1 MSAQKIFLCTVA
13 LALSVGS
20 ARATLIDSFSDG
32 SQSLFV
38 SSDQTNDSSNV
49 GPGTSNV
56 IGGYRDVS
64 LQWLSGDLDFAN
76 VLTSAGKFS
85 FTQGTSEAK
94 VALTWDGDNA
104 ISSLNYLLGA
114 NLTSGS
120 DNGFLLNILAT
131 TDTGVDLTM
140 TVYTDASHASTYGT
154 PIAGGFSG
162 GKILSYGSF
171 TPLTG
176 AAGAADFSN
185 VGAIVL
191 TLSGYGHSGSDIT
204 LGTIQTTSN
213 GAPVPEPSTFAL
225 AAIGAAVAWG
235 LRRRWKKS

>member
-1 MSAQKIFLCTVA
+1 MSVHKICLCS
-13 LALSVGS
+13 LALIFSVGS

-32 SQSLFV
+32 KQSLFV
-38 SSDQTNDSSNV
+38 SYDQTSDSSNV
-49 GPGTSNV
+49 GSGISNV

-85 FTQGTSEAK
+85 FTEGTSEAQ
-94 VALTWDGDNA
+94 VVLMWDGDNA
-104 ISSLNYLLGA
+104 LSSLNYLLGA
-114 NLTSGS
+114 NLTDGG
-120 DNGFLLNILAT
+120 DNGFLLNVLAT

-140 TVYTDASHASTYGT
+140 TVYTDATHASTYGT

-162 GKILSYGSF
+162 GKVLSYGDF

-176 AAGAADFSN
+176 AAGPADFSN

-191 TLSGYGHSGSDIT
+191 TLSGSGHSGSDIT
-204 LGTIQTTSN
+204 LGTIQT
-213 GAPVPEPSTFAL
+213 VPEPSSFAL
-225 AAIGAAVAWG
+225 AAIGAAVALG
-235 LRRRWKKS
+235 LRRRWKKSY